1 MAKTTGLQKGDK
13 KLINAW
19 AFYDWA
25 NSVYSLV
32 ISTAVFPIYY
42 AGVTKEFESFKL
54 TETIPFLGT
63 DWNPE
68 TLMSYTIAFFML
80 IVAFISPILSGIAD
94 YTGNK
99 LKFLKFF
106 CLLGSLSII
115 GLYFFKDE
123 ATLWIGILLTITSG
137 IGFWG
142 SIVFYNA
149 YLPEVAHPEQQDAV
163 SAKGFIMGYIGSILL
178 LIICLAMI
186 MFYDT
191 FGFETAGQAT
201 RITFIVVGVWWL
213 GFAQV
218 TYRKLPKNEHT
229 RTPQKG
235 YLTSG
240 FKELGKVWTELKNYA
255 QLRTFLISFFFFSVG
270 VQTIIYMA
278 GIFGSSELGLP
289 DTNLIGAILLVQFV
303 AIFGAFIFSRVSKAF
318 GNLTALKVTIII
330 WGVVCFVAFLLD
342 KNQDNIAF
350 YFYALGGLI
359 GLVLG
364 AIQSLSRSTYSK
376 LLPETDDTATYFS
389 FYDVTEKIAIVLGM
403 LVFGALNAITGS
415 MQWSVLFLAIFFL
428 LSFVTISFIKKTKYV
443 K

>member
-330 WGVVCFVAFLLD
+330 WGVVFL
-342 KNQDNIAF
+342 
-350 YFYALGGLI
+350 
-359 GLVLG
+359 
-364 AIQSLSRSTYSK
+364 
-376 LLPETDDTATYFS
+376 
-389 FYDVTEKIAIVLGM
+389 
-403 LVFGALNAITGS
+403 
-415 MQWSVLFLAIFFL
+415 
-428 LSFVTISFIKKTKYV
+428 
-443 K
+443 